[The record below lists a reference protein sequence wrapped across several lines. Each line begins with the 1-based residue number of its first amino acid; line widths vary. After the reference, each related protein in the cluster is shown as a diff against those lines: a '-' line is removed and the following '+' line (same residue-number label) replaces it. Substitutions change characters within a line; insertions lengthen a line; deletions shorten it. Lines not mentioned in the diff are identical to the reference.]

1 MATAGLAAVCVRRE
15 AVLVLTPKF
24 QPMIRVTRAV
34 VVYGCT
40 RGLNCATC
48 AIEENAGHAF
58 LRATPLPESLQHI
71 YIYLHPSRTP
81 TAGMR
86 SPTDRTEGAQ
96 GAAVQATGAMLGTPV
111 RAPVDAAAAQHVA
124 SVAAACEETL
134 TVEAQA
140 PPEEEAAASPHTEEA
155 PRAVKPRPRGPTPSW
170 GKTEPSWNGRAW
182 VDDLGRERPSDQRKR
197 EKNARRRTPEEQA
210 ANAAAERKRKARK
223 KEEARVKE
231 EEEQKLKEEEMVR
244 GAPAPACAA
253 EAPAAAVVVRNEE
266 DMLTRKKGYD
276 TTNNLNKLL
285 TQGFSCSIPDRNKKA
300 LFSTLISKIN
310 ALEVHDLMRKYQ
322 AVKVGEVAVVGVLR
336 LVRRELESKEP
347 HVSPTPTTRAPRAL
361 EVEVWVLGI

>member
-1 MATAGLAAVCVRRE
+1 M
-15 AVLVLTPKF
+15 K
-24 QPMIRVTRAV
+24 
-34 VVYGCT
+34 
-40 RGLNCATC
+40 
-48 AIEENAGHAF
+48 
-58 LRATPLPESLQHI
+58 
-71 YIYLHPSRTP
+71 
-81 TAGMR
+81 
-86 SPTDRTEGAQ
+86 SPRNQTEGTQ
-96 GAAVQATGAMLGTPV
+96 GAALQATGAVLGSPL

-140 PPEEEAAASPHTEEA
+140 PPGEEEEAASPHTEEA
-155 PRAVKPRPRGPTPSW
+155 PRPRPRGPTPVW
-170 GKTEPSWNGRAW
+170 GKTEPNWNGRAW
-182 VDDLGRERPSDQRKR
+182 VDEDGHERPQDQRVR
-197 EKNARRRTPEEQA
+197 EKNARRRSPEEQA

-231 EEEQKLKEEEMVR
+231 EEQNLKEEEMER

-310 ALEVHDLMRKYQ
+310 ALEVHDLMSKYQ
-322 AVKVGEVAVVGVLR
+322 AVKVGEVSVVGALR

-347 HVSPTPTTRAPRAL
+347 HVSPTPTTHAPARL
-361 EVEVWVLGI
+361 RLRPGCWKSDVCLLPVCRPNGTTIPWTSGGS

>member
-1 MATAGLAAVCVRRE
+1 
-15 AVLVLTPKF
+15 
-24 QPMIRVTRAV
+24 
-34 VVYGCT
+34 
-40 RGLNCATC
+40 
-48 AIEENAGHAF
+48 
-58 LRATPLPESLQHI
+58 
-71 YIYLHPSRTP
+71 
-81 TAGMR
+81 MR

-96 GAAVQATGAMLGTPV
+96 GAAVQATGAVLGTPV

-182 VDDLGRERPSDQRKR
+182 VDENGLERPSDQRKR
-197 EKNARRRTPEEQA
+197 EKNARRRSPEEQA

-310 ALEVHDLMRKYQ
+310 ALEVHDLMSKYQ
-322 AVKVGEVAVVGVLR
+322 AVKVGEVAVVGALR